1 MSGLRDEVQHLKAV
15 DQHAHPVL
23 KAESELPFA
32 AAFTEA
38 TDPSIWERDT
48 PHGLFYRRSVK
59 QVAKLYRCAAR
70 DVDLLTVRKRLDL
83 TARTALCLQESH
95 LKTLLLD
102 DGMMADDSMSLDW
115 HRQFVPVKRLL
126 RIEQL
131 VESLLA
137 AHESFEEFD
146 QAFTERLQ
154 NLTKEEVGLK
164 SIAAYR
170 GGLDVPDATR
180 SKAAKEFA
188 RARGKAGVYAS
199 PFYSYVF
206 HHAME
211 IAHESGVPVQF
222 HTGFGDPDLAL
233 EKANPLLLRPVIE
246 RYSFPVV
253 LLHAGYPFT
262 RETGFLSSV
271 YSNVWVDF
279 GLALPFLSVAGMRSC
294 LRQLVELTPLNKLLY
309 SSDASLIPELY
320 YLGSIN
326 GRAILADVLEECVK
340 EGDLDAGEASEAARW
355 ILAENAERL
364 YSL

>member
-1 MSGLRDEVQHLKAV
+1 MPTLREEILQLKAV

-38 TDPSIWERDT
+38 TDPVSWERDT
-48 PHGLFYRRSVK
+48 PHGLFYRRSIR
-59 QVAKLYRCAAR
+59 QLAKLYRCAAR
-70 DVDLLTVRKRLDL
+70 DVEVLAVRKRVDL
-83 TARTALCLQESH
+83 TARTALCLQESN
-95 LKTLLLD
+95 LKALLLD
-102 DGMMADDSMSLDW
+102 DGLMPDDIMPLDW
-115 HRQFVPVKRLL
+115 HGQFLPVRRLL

-131 VESLLA
+131 VEGLLA
-137 AHESFEEFD
+137 THESFEEFD
-146 QAFTERLQ
+146 SAFTERLQ

-164 SIAAYR
+164 TIAAYR

-180 SKAAKEFA
+180 AKAAKEFA

-199 PFYSYVF
+199 SFYSYVF
-206 HHAME
+206 HHALE
-211 IAHESGVPVQF
+211 IAHEKNVPVQF

-233 EKANPLLLRPVIE
+233 EKSNPLLLRPVIE

-253 LLHAGYPFT
+253 LLHAGYPYA
-262 RETGFLSSV
+262 REAGFLSSV

-279 GLALPFLSVAGMRSC
+279 GLALPFLSVSGMRNC
-294 LRQLVELTPLNKLLY
+294 LRQLLELTPLNKLLY

-326 GRAILADVLEECVK
+326 SRAVLADVLEECVK
-340 EGDLDAGEASEAARW
+340 DGDLEASEASEAARW
-355 ILAENAERL
+355 IMAENSERL

>member
-59 QVAKLYRCAAR
+59 QLAKLYRCAAR

-154 NLTKEEVGLK
+154 NRRLPWWVGCPGRHPFQSCQRVCPGPGESRCVRLSVLFLRFSPRYGDRPRK
-164 SIAAYR
+164 
-170 GGLDVPDATR
+170 R
-180 SKAAKEFA
+180 SA
-188 RARGKAGVYAS
+188 RAV
-199 PFYSYVF
+199 SYR
-206 HHAME
+206 
-211 IAHESGVPVQF
+211 
-222 HTGFGDPDLAL
+222 
-233 EKANPLLLRPVIE
+233 LR
-246 RYSFPVV
+246 
-253 LLHAGYPFT
+253 
-262 RETGFLSSV
+262 
-271 YSNVWVDF
+271 
-279 GLALPFLSVAGMRSC
+279 
-294 LRQLVELTPLNKLLY
+294 
-309 SSDASLIPELY
+309 
-320 YLGSIN
+320 
-326 GRAILADVLEECVK
+326 
-340 EGDLDAGEASEAARW
+340 
-355 ILAENAERL
+355 
-364 YSL
+364 